1 MTSEPAVAELSLA
14 LSLRTQVE
22 VLNQDAETNC
32 RSNQDAIKLLSE
44 SGLFAMTIPAVY
56 GGSQLA
62 PLDCLKIIETLSY
75 ADSAIGWSAMIYSK
89 TAHLGAALPAQWAKE
104 IYGVERFEDRVV
116 CPITAGAAAPTGKA
130 EIVDGGIVV
139 SGRWAWGSG
148 THHADWIAG
157 GTLVYDTEGS
167 VITNRHGQPAVHLVF
182 FEKKEVTLLNN
193 WNPSGLRG
201 TGSGDFEVEAVFV
214 PEGRWTILGNPVT
227 DVSGGLYEFPVLS
240 YFAAAVAAVPLGI
253 ATRALDDFVAISKAK
268 IPYGKSSKISTS
280 AVTQLQ
286 FGQAEALVAAS
297 RQYLWAAVSDVW
309 FKVESGEALETEDR
323 RKVRLA
329 ACQATTMCS
338 QAVDILYNAGGGT
351 SLQADCSLQK
361 HFRDIHAATQH
372 RQVSP
377 EFLRMAGAV
386 RLDGEGSGAL

>member
-1 MTSEPAVAELSLA
+1 MISELSGSDLSLA
-14 LSLRTQVE
+14 TRLRAEVE
-22 VLNQDAETNC
+22 ALNQDAETNC
-32 RSNQDAIKLLSE
+32 RANADAIKLLSE
-44 SGLFAMTIPAVY
+44 SGLFAMTIPAAY

-89 TAHLGAALPAQWAKE
+89 TAHLGAALPAPWGKE
-104 IYGVERFEDRVV
+104 IYRVERFEDRVA

-130 EIVDGGIVV
+130 QIVDGGIVV

-157 GTLVYDTEGS
+157 GTLVHNAEGS
-167 VITNRHGQPAVHLVF
+167 VVTNSHGQPAVHLVF

-201 TGSGDFEVEAVFV
+201 TGSGDFEVDEVFV
-214 PEGRWTILGNPVT
+214 PEGRWTILGEPVAE
-227 DVSGGLYEFPVLS
+227 VSGSLYEFPALS

-253 ATRALDDFVAISKAK
+253 ATRAIDDFVAISREK
-268 IPYGKSSKISTS
+268 IPYGKSSKASTS
-280 AVTQLQ
+280 AITQLQ

-309 FKVESGEALETEDR
+309 SKVESGDSVEPDDR
-323 RKVRLA
+323 RSVRLA
-329 ACQATTMCS
+329 ACQATAMCS

-351 SLQADCSLQK
+351 SLQANCSLQK

-377 EFLRMAGAV
+377 EFFRMSGAV
-386 RLDGEGSGAL
+386 RLDGEATVQL